1 MFIVYILQFLLF
13 IHAARSALLT
23 PNQQSKIAN
32 QSSIASTDNQ
42 KPVYKIGIIFPNAT
56 AVKKDDA
63 NLANMI
69 LSSEVAIQLA
79 ADNIKSNI
87 LTDVE
92 LKFTRYYSD
101 QSSPGK
107 TSWTAVSM
115 IEDGVE

>member
-13 IHAARSALLT
+13 IHAARSAILT

-42 KPVYKIGIIFPNAT
+42 KPIYKIGIIFPNAT
-56 AVKKDDA
+56 EVKEDDA

-79 ADNIKSNI
+79 ADNIKTNI
-87 LTDVE
+87 LTG
-92 LKFTRYYSD
+92 TRFFFS
-101 QSSPGK
+101 
-107 TSWTAVSM
+107 
-115 IEDGVE
+115 